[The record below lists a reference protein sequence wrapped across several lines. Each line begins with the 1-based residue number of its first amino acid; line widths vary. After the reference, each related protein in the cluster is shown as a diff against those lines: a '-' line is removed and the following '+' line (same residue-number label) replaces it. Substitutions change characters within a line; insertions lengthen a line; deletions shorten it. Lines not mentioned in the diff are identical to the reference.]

1 MTAPRALLL
10 DLVRAAVNDTPPAQP
25 PAGDAPAMQPLA
37 DNTRV
42 VQPSANNALSV
53 QPPADGTDWAA
64 VLDLAARQGVTALAW
79 SGYERLYRA
88 GRVTEPMPRTV
99 KARWF
104 GSAEAIRQRMRR
116 QYARATEFAAR
127 LREAGV
133 ERLAVLKG
141 MAYGQYY
148 PEAELRESGDLDC
161 FAIGDTHAADRAAR
175 RIGARVDDSDY
186 KHSKIKYRGLTIENH
201 HFLTG
206 FNGTREGRR
215 AERLLQELLTRG
227 ELVPIGDSAL
237 LRPTVDFDALFMLR
251 HAQGHFLGEGI
262 ALRHLLDWHLLL
274 ERRQQELDWPYLY
287 NIMERIRLRPFFDLV
302 TAWCVERTGLRI
314 TDPRIRYSADRA
326 LLDRFEEDLFAP
338 KPSAFNRHVW
348 QKIPRIAR
356 RVGRMWRFRRLLN
369 EPYLLKLWNI
379 AAFSSYLHRHPTLD

>member
-1 MTAPRALLL
+1 MTAPQALLL
-10 DLVRAAVNDTPPAQP
+10 GLVRAAVNDTPPEQP
-25 PAGDAPAMQPLA
+25 P
-37 DNTRV
+37 T
-42 VQPSANNALSV
+42 
-53 QPPADGTDWAA
+53 DGTDWAA
-64 VLDLAARQGVTALAW
+64 VLTLAGRQGVTALAW

-88 GRVTEPMPRTV
+88 GRITDPMPLPV

-104 GSAEAIRQRMRR
+104 SSSEAIRQKMRR
-116 QYARATEFAAR
+116 QSVRAAEFAVR
-127 LREAGV
+127 LREAGI

-161 FAIGDTHAADRAAR
+161 FVPGDTRAADRAAR
-175 RIGARVDDSDY
+175 QIGAEVDDSDY

-201 HFLTG
+201 HFLTS

-227 ELVPIGDSAL
+227 ELVPIDGSAL
-237 LRPTVDFDALFMLR
+237 LRPAIDFDALFMLR
-251 HAQGHFLGEGI
+251 HAQGHFLSEGI
-262 ALRHLLDWHLLL
+262 AVRHLLDWHLLL
-274 ERRQQELDWPYLY
+274 RQRQQEIDWPYLY

-314 TDPRIRYSADRA
+314 TDPRIRYSADKA
-326 LLDRFEEDLFAP
+326 LLEAFEEDLFAP
-338 KPSAFNRHVW
+338 QPSAFNRHVW

-356 RVGRMWRFRRLLN
+356 RARRMWRFRRLLN

-379 AAFSSYLHRHPTLD
+379 VAFSSYLHRRPTLD